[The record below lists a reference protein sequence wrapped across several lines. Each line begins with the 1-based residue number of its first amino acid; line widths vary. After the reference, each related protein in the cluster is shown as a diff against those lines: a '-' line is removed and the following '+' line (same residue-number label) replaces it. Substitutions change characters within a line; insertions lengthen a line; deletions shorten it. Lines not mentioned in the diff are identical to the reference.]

1 MTILEGIQLTTE
13 YLEKKGIDSARM
25 NAELMLA
32 HILKC
37 KRLDLYLQFDKPL
50 KDEEVSLYREFLKR
64 RSQFEPLQYI
74 LGTVEFYGLEFKV
87 NRSVLIP
94 RPETEILIETILNN
108 TSKEVSLTI
117 LDIGTGSGNIPISLA
132 RNLPLAKITSIDIS
146 GSAVELANENAVLNG
161 VNENITFVNT
171 GIDEYAPDEK
181 FDIIVSN
188 PPYVSKDEYQ
198 NLQPEILNYEPIE
211 AVTDNNDGFYFYN
224 LISEKAKSFLR
235 RPGSLYFELGAELFP
250 EVKNIMERKGFEK
263 ITFKKDYLNID
274 RVIYGELN

>member
-13 YLEKKGIDSARM
+13 YLEKKGVDSARM

-32 HILKC
+32 NILKC

-50 KDEEVSLYREFLKR
+50 KDEEVSLYREYLKR

-108 TSKEVSLTI
+108 TSKDLSVTI
-117 LDIGTGSGNIPISLA
+117 LDIGTGSGNIPICLSK
-132 RNLPLAKITSIDIS
+132 NLTLAKISSIDIS
-146 GSAVELANENAVLNG
+146 GSAIELAKENAVLNR

-171 GIDEYAPDEK
+171 GIDEYTPDEK

-198 NLQPEILNYEPIE
+198 NLQPEILNFEPIE

-224 LISEKAKSFLR
+224 LISEKAKSLLK

-250 EVKNIMERKGFEK
+250 EVKNIMESNGFSNVT
-263 ITFKKDYLNID
+263 IKKDYLNIE
-274 RVIYGELN
+274 RVIYGELI

>member
-50 KDEEVSLYREFLKR
+50 KDEEVALYREYLKR

-94 RPETEILIETILNN
+94 RQETEILIDTILNN
-108 TSKEVSLTI
+108 TSKDLPVSI

-132 RNLPLAKITSIDIS
+132 RNLLLAKITSIDIS
-146 GSAVELANENAVLNG
+146 RDAVELANQNAVLNG
-161 VNENITFVNT
+161 VNENITFIST
-171 GIDEYAPDEK
+171 GIEEFLPAEK
-181 FDIIVSN
+181 YDIIVSN

-198 NLQPEILNYEPIE
+198 NLQPEIVNYEPIE
-211 AVTDNNDGFYFYN
+211 AVTDNNDGFYFYKS
-224 LISEKAKSFLR
+224 ISEKAKSLLK
-235 RPGSLYFELGAELFP
+235 RPGFLYFELGAELFP
-250 EVKNIMERKGFEK
+250 EAKKIMESSGFERVT
-263 ITFKKDYLNID
+263 IKKDYLNIE